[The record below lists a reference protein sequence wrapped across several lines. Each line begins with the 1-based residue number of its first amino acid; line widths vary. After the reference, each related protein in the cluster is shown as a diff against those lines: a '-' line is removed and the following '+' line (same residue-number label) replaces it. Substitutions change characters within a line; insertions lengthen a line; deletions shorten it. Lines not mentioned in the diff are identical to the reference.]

1 MLRVKELAGR
11 LRDGQSSGIPWMAIL
26 DGEGK
31 KLVTSDGPQ
40 GNIGYPALPE
50 EIAYFVEML
59 KKAGRPDAGKIAEI
73 KKALE
78 ESALKLKSR

>member
-1 MLRVKELAGR
+1 MQRAKEVAGR
-11 LRDGQSSGIPWMAIL
+11 LRDDQSAGIPWMSIL
-26 DGEGK
+26 DGDGK

-40 GNIGYPALPE
+40 GNIGYPAKPE

-59 KKAGRPDAGKIAEI
+59 KNAGRPDAGKIAEI

-78 ESALKLKSR
+78 ESALKLKVR